1 MIVGWSI
8 HPDESADH
16 AGRLILEACLEQGVE
31 RDQLIL
37 HSDNGGPMKGA
48 TMLATLQFLGVL
60 PSFSRP
66 RVSDD
71 NPYSESLFK
80 TLKYRPE
87 YPVKPFSSIEAA
99 EVWVQTFANW
109 YNYEHMH
116 SGINYVPPFSRH
128 IGADIEI
135 LKKRK
140 ATLEEAREMNPERWI
155 QSKVRNCD
163 SISNVILNPGKKPGK
178 EVQMLKKIC

>member
-1 MIVGWSI
+1 MTYLKSVIKGLFYYLYMIVDIFSRMIVGWSI
-8 HPDESADH
+8 HPEESADH
-16 AGRLILEACLEQGVE
+16 AGRLISDACLTQGVA

-48 TMLATLQFLGVL
+48 TMLVTLQFLGVL

-87 YPVKPFSSIEAA
+87 YPDKPFSSIEDA
-99 EVWVQTFANW
+99 EVWVQAFVNW
-109 YNYEHMH
+109 YNYEHLH
-116 SGINYVPPFSRH
+116 SSINYVTPYSR
-128 IGADIEI
+128 
-135 LKKRK
+135 
-140 ATLEEAREMNPERWI
+140 
-155 QSKVRNCD
+155 
-163 SISNVILNPGKKPGK
+163 
-178 EVQMLKKIC
+178 